1 MKKNPL
7 LGALPILAKMLGR
20 RLGVQVVIGA
30 DEAHTDGQTIYLPAL
45 PADDAALAILA
56 NGYIDHEAAHL
67 RYTDFTVPKPP
78 GVAGAFSNLLED
90 IRIEQALGAAY
101 PGSRDNL
108 TALIATLE
116 VEQPLTPPADAA
128 IDQQV
133 FAGLLAL
140 LRARLLG
147 QTALA
152 PAAATLEARLEDR
165 LPEGVVTKLLALAFG
180 VRHTAS
186 TAEVIALAQRIVAML
201 EEEAQAPPPSASTGD
216 GAASGSS
223 SDGTGTGNDASSPG
237 SPPASTGDGAVSG
250 SSSDATGNGNDAS
263 SPGSPSA
270 STGDGAASGSSS
282 DGTGT
287 GNDASSPG
295 SSSASTGNGVAS
307 SSAPTGNGAGAG
319 GARRAALQDL
329 LAADGDAAPD
339 LGDQVRACLNQR
351 AETSPLACV
360 TMAERDPPPS
370 LGGAGDRLRAAART
384 ATAALRRRL
393 GVLIQ
398 AQHEDVAWCSRQG
411 RRLATAR
418 LYRAA
423 LPNPALFARRARRE
437 TPDTA
442 VAVLLD
448 RSDSMH
454 RRITLACQAVL
465 ATGLALDTL
474 PGVVSAAAAFP
485 GSAADRV
492 IPLKDFAERAHRVAG
507 RFALGADGGTP
518 LAEALWRVAYA
529 LLQRPEPRRLAI
541 VVTDGMPDDDQAAWD
556 IIARSRAS
564 GIEVIGLGIATAPA
578 LIASLF
584 GPRDGAVIARIEDL
598 APALFR
604 VLEQRLATAA

>member
-1 MKKNPL
+1 M
-7 LGALPILAKMLGR
+7 
-20 RLGVQVVIGA
+20 
-30 DEAHTDGQTIYLPAL
+30 
-45 PADDAALAILA
+45 
-56 NGYIDHEAAHL
+56 
-67 RYTDFTVPKPP
+67 
-78 GVAGAFSNLLED
+78 
-90 IRIEQALGAAY
+90 
-101 PGSRDNL
+101 
-108 TALIATLE
+108 
-116 VEQPLTPPADAA
+116 
-128 IDQQV
+128 
-133 FAGLLAL
+133 
-140 LRARLLG
+140 
-147 QTALA
+147 
-152 PAAATLEARLEDR
+152 
-165 LPEGVVTKLLALAFG
+165 
-180 VRHTAS
+180 
-186 TAEVIALAQRIVAML
+186 
-201 EEEAQAPPPSASTGD
+201 
-216 GAASGSS
+216 
-223 SDGTGTGNDASSPG
+223 
-237 SPPASTGDGAVSG
+237 
-250 SSSDATGNGNDAS
+250 
-263 SPGSPSA
+263 
-270 STGDGAASGSSS
+270 
-282 DGTGT
+282 
-287 GNDASSPG
+287 
-295 SSSASTGNGVAS
+295 AS